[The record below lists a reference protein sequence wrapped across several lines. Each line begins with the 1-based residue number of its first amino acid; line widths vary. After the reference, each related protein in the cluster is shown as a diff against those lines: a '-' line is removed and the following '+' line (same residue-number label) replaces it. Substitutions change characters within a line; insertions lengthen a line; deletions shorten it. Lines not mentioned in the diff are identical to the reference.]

1 MEAKIASGVLFAA
14 LLACGY
20 TPAGSF
26 RAKSVHAPD
35 YTQIAKEAVEL
46 DADDVEAV
54 SVAGG
59 QRIGQYVGPEG
70 AFVSFEVAY
79 FGGTHF
85 LARGS
90 RTRET
95 GGRFVP
101 GGWEKTSRTTTLYDV
116 FRVPQTMWYSLPAAL
131 KPSAQ

>member
-1 MEAKIASGVLFAA
+1 MEAKIASGVLFAV

-35 YTQIAKEAVEL
+35 YPQIAKEAVEL
-46 DADDVEAV
+46 DAADVEVV

-59 QRIGQYVGPEG
+59 QRIGQYFGPEG
-70 AFVSFEVAY
+70 AYVSFEVAH

-90 RTRET
+90 RTKET
-95 GGRFVP
+95 GGQFVP
-101 GGWEKTSRTTTLYDV
+101 GGWVKTSRTTTLYDV
-116 FRVPQTMWYSLPAAL
+116 FRVPVGAWESLPAAL